1 MTTEGES
8 ATLSRKTLRALA
20 LAASKDPTRYYLH
33 GVLVEIRP
41 KHVTYVA
48 TDGHIMLADRLEDLE
63 GVQDNTL
70 LGNFI
75 IPAEV
80 CNDKRLINKNI
91 DFVSITKMDNKLVLD
106 GAIIFSPV
114 DGVFPDWRRV
124 LPEETSGEVA
134 QYNSALLATL
144 DKAAKIAF
152 GARYANN
159 ASPHGTVAHNGGGPA
174 IVAWSWSETFFGLIM
189 PFRSGC
195 KSPIVPAWVRERA

>member
-1 MTTEGES
+1 MTIET

-20 LAASKDPTRYYLH
+20 LAASKNPARYYLQ

-80 CNDKRLINKNI
+80 CNDKRLIDKTF
-91 DFVSITKMDNKLVLD
+91 DFVTITRMDDKLVFD
-106 GAIIFSPV
+106 GAIIFSPI

-124 LPEETSGEVA
+124 LPEELSGEVA

-174 IVAWSWSETFFGLIM
+174 IVAWPWSETFFGIIM
-189 PFRSGC
+189 PFRRSDGGP
-195 KSPIVPAWVRERA
+195 PIVPAWVRERA